1 MRSTKMNLQRKRN
14 TKGFTLIELLVVVV
28 IIGILIT
35 LAVPNLIGAQDRA
48 KNASVNA
55 SVQALR
61 ANIAIAAVDMGGIVP
76 ENATEIEELGL
87 AKSLLNPFTNEPIK
101 VVDGLETDNAGEI
114 AYLPD
119 ATLAEPF
126 VLGKSSEVQVEET
139 IGGFVLTGYGIVMGM
154 PDVII
159 ALDNG
164 GAQ

>member
-1 MRSTKMNLQRKRN
+1 MKFQVKRN
-14 TKGFTLIELLVVVV
+14 TQGFTLIELLVVVV

-61 ANIAIAAVDMGGIVP
+61 ANIAIATVDMGGIVP
-76 ENATEIEELGL
+76 QSASEIVEAGL
-87 AKSLLNPFTNEPIK
+87 TKNLTNPFTNEPMM
-101 VVDGLETDNAGEI
+101 VTDGTEAENAGEI
-114 AYLPD
+114 CYQPD

-126 VLGKSSEVQVEET
+126 ILGKSMEVQIQET

-159 ALDNG
+159 SLDNG